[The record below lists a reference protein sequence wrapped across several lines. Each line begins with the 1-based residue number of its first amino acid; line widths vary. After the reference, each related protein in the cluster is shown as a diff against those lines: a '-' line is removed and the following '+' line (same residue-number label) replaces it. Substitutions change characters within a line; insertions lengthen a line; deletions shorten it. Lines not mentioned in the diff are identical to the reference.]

1 MWHLVRAKATAA
13 GLIGRPG
20 APDNLLDVDASVLLS
35 FAESLIYE
43 AGEKNAEA
51 LDNLYRSAAPK
62 RPVSHE
68 EQVAAMQSALAAFS
82 RGG

>member
-35 FAESLIYE
+35 FAESLIYD

-51 LDNLYRSAAPK
+51 LDNLYRDAAPK
-62 RPVSHE
+62 PKPSRAE
-68 EQVAAMQSALAAFS
+68 RNAEIERAMRLFS
-82 RGG
+82 